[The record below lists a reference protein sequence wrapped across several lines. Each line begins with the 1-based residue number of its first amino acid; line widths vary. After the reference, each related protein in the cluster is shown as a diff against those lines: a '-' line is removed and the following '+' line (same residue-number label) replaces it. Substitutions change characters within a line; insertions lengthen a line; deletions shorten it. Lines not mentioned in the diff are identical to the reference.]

1 MHAIIAQMMLAVHL
15 ILTGMDIHVSIT
27 ERKLELHVLM
37 DITGKG
43 INVFLIKEEIS
54 LHLVI
59 KIVNGIQDL

>member
-15 ILTGMDIHVSIT
+15 ILTGMGIHVCTT

-37 DITGKG
+37 DITGKA